1 MHAIS
6 NAQFEFC
13 REVLKEYYDE
23 HSTDD
28 NLRKYNR
35 ARRASLLLRA
45 FAKNKELENN
55 TLLILT

>member
-6 NAQFEFC
+6 NAQFKFC
-13 REVLKEYYDE
+13 REVLKAYRDE

-28 NLRKYNR
+28 NLRNYNR

-45 FAKNKELENN
+45 FDKNKEFGK
-55 TLLILT
+55 

>member
-6 NAQFEFC
+6 NAQFKFC
-13 REVLKEYYDE
+13 REVLKAYRDE

-28 NLRKYNR
+28 NLRNYNR

-45 FAKNKELENN
+45 FDKNKELDK
-55 TLLILT
+55 